1 MPGSFW
7 SYLMSSQMMPS
18 DPDLRSNRSEEIAA
32 LEEDV
37 RLREDIRL
45 LGRILGDT
53 VRDQEGAD
61 VFDLVER
68 IRQTSIRFHR
78 DDDEPARRELEI
90 ILDGMSTGNTVRIVR
105 AFSYFSHLANIAEDQ
120 NNIRQMR
127 GLDKAGAPRA
137 STLELTLAHARAA
150 GFSAADLRG
159 FFASAL
165 VGPVLTAHPTEVRRK
180 STIDREMEIAELLDR
195 RERVQL
201 TAQESAAGDEQLR
214 REVLTLWQTNLLRRT
229 KLTVLDEVGNGLS
242 FYDYTFL
249 REVPRLHCALE
260 DRLNEED
267 GSAPGELASFL
278 RMGSWI
284 GGDRDGNPFVTAEV
298 MRGTLGLQAS
308 RAFRFYLEELHAL
321 GAELSIAAHLADVS
335 DELRT
340 LAGRSPDRS
349 PHRSGEP
356 YRLAVSGIYARLVAT
371 VRKLKLETTRR
382 LPVGEA
388 APYTT
393 VQEFKDDLDVLNRS
407 LVANNSRVIA
417 RGRLRLLRRAAD
429 CFGFHLASLDMRQN
443 SAVHERTVAE
453 LLDAA
458 NPGSSYLALS
468 EDARIAVLI
477 NELRNARP
485 LTSVFVKYSDETLG
499 ELAIFHEA
507 AQAHA
512 TFGADVIPQCIISMC
527 KGISD
532 MLEVALLLKEAGL
545 LDPSGRSALNIVPLF
560 ETIEDLQASSAIM
573 DRLLSMHDYRKL
585 VDSRGGVQEVM
596 LGYSDSNKD
605 GGFVTSGWELYKA
618 EIGLVEVFERHG
630 VRLRLFHG
638 RGGSVGRGGGPSYDA
653 IIAQP
658 GGAVNGQIRITEQ
671 GEIISSKYS
680 NAEVGRNNLEIL
692 AAATLEASL
701 LLPRQS
707 APSGEYLTA
716 MDQLSALA
724 FRAYRGLVYET
735 EGFADYFWGSTVIT
749 EIATLNIG
757 SRPASRK
764 KTREIE
770 DLRAIPWVFSWAQ
783 CRLMLPGWYGFG
795 SAVEQWVAAHPDKGM
810 PFLRELYQEWPFFRM
825 LLSNMDMV
833 LAKSSIAIASRYAEL
848 VPDVKLRDNIF
859 GRIRQEWQT
868 SIDTLLDIMGQQ
880 RLLQGNPLLERSI
893 RNRFPY
899 LDPLNHVQVELLKAN
914 RAENPDEAV
923 LRGIQITING
933 ISAGLRN
940 SG

>member
-1 MPGSFW
+1 
-7 SYLMSSQMMPS
+7 MSSQIVSSQTMPS
-18 DPDLRSNRSEEIAA
+18 ETEVRSNRSDEALA
-32 LEEDV
+32 LEEDA
-37 RLREDIRL
+37 RLRTDIRL

-78 DDDEPARRELEI
+78 DEDKLARRELET
-90 ILDGMSTGNTVRIVR
+90 ILDSMSTADTVRIVR

-127 GLDKAGAPRA
+127 GRGPGGPRPSLLTQTLSHAKTAGI
-137 STLELTLAHARAA
+137 
-150 GFSAADLRG
+150 SAAELRRFLG
-159 FFASAL
+159 DAQVS
-165 VGPVLTAHPTEVRRK
+165 PVLTAHPTEVRRK
-180 STIDREMEIAELLDR
+180 STIDREMEIAALLDR

-201 TAQESAAGDEQLR
+201 TPEEAEACDEQLR
-214 REVLTLWQTNLLRRT
+214 RAVLTLWQTNLLRRT
-229 KLTVLDEVGNGLS
+229 KLTVLDEVANGLS

-249 REVPRLHCALE
+249 HEVPRLHCALE
-260 DRLNEED
+260 DRLNQEE
-267 GSAPGELASFL
+267 GGTPGELASFL
-278 RMGSWI
+278 TMGSWI
-284 GGDRDGNPFVTAEV
+284 GGDRDGNPFVTADV
-298 MRGTLGLQAS
+298 MRGTLRLQSS
-308 RAFRFYLEELHAL
+308 RVMNFYLEELHVL
-321 GAELSIAAHLADVS
+321 GSELSLAAHLADVS
-335 DELRT
+335 DELRG
-340 LAGRSPDRS
+340 LAERSPDKS

-356 YRLAVSGIYARLVAT
+356 YRLAVSGIYARLTAT
-371 VRKLKLETTRR
+371 ALRLQVETTRR
-382 LPVGEA
+382 PVGEA
-388 APYTT
+388 APYAS
-393 VQEFKDDLDVLNRS
+393 VKEFKADLDVLERS
-407 LVANNSRVIA
+407 LIANNSGVIA
-417 RGRLRLLRRAAD
+417 RGRLRSLRRAVD
-429 CFGFHLASLDMRQN
+429 CFGFHLARLDIRQN

-458 NPGSSYLALS
+458 IPGMSYLALN
-468 EDARIAVLI
+468 EEARVSLLLS
-477 NELRNARP
+477 ELRSARP
-485 LTSVFVKYSDETLG
+485 LSSAFVKYSEETLG
-499 ELAIFHEA
+499 ELAVFRA
-507 AQAHA
+507 AAEAHA
-512 TFGADVIPQCIISMC
+512 RFGTDVIHQCIISMC
-527 KGISD
+527 KGMSD
-532 MLEVALLLKEAGL
+532 MLEVAVLLKEVGL
-545 LDPSGRSALNIVPLF
+545 INPSGRSAINIVPLF
-560 ETIEDLQASSAIM
+560 ETIEDLQASSGIM
-573 DRLLSMHDYRKL
+573 DRMLSLHDYRRL
-585 VDSRGGVQEVM
+585 VDSRGVIHEVM

-618 EIGLVEVFERHG
+618 EIGLVEVFERHH

-680 NAEVGRNNLEIL
+680 NPEVGRSNLEIL

-701 LLPRQS
+701 LHPRQS
-707 APSGEYLTA
+707 APRKEYLTA
-716 MDQLSALA
+716 MEQLSALA
-724 FRAYRGLVYET
+724 FKAYRGLVYET

-749 EIATLNIG
+749 EISTLNIG

-795 SAVEQWVAAHPDKGM
+795 SAVETWIAEHPEQGM
-810 PFLRELYQEWPFFRM
+810 PFLQELYREWPFFRM

-848 VPDVKLRDNIF
+848 VPDEKLRESIF
-859 GRIRQEWQT
+859 GRIRREWHS
-868 SIDTLLDIMGQQ
+868 SIETLLDIMGHE
-880 RLLQGNPLLERSI
+880 RLLQGNPLLDRSI

-899 LDPLNHVQVELLKAN
+899 LDPLNHVQVELLKEH
-914 RAENPDEAV
+914 RAQNPDEQV
-923 LRGIQITING
+923 LRGIQLTING